1 MKGQLVSESNL
12 REKAIYF
19 NVKYFLTSAKE
30 LDTTSIPFNI
40 VAQDVLL
47 KVTSNPNTTYPGA
60 RKIESQQKN
69 NGFSINFEKPKKI
82 KRNKCCIN

>member
-1 MKGQLVSESNL
+1 MTGHLVTEDEI
-12 REKAIYF
+12 RQKATYY

-47 KVTSNPNTTYPGA
+47 KVTSNPYTNYPGA
-60 RKIESQQKN
+60 RKIESQTKN
-69 NGFSINFEKPKKI
+69 NGFSITSERPKR
-82 KRNKCCIN
+82 KRNRCCRN